1 MLMIWFEN
9 VFFIVDLYMHVSA
22 IHRSEVYVH
31 SSSHSYML
39 DDDNGY
45 NEHALVLDELF
56 DVISMF
62 DACVCLGHFL
72 IFGKHVFLLA
82 LICLGMLEYD
92 LKHVW
97 MMIIA

>member
-1 MLMIWFEN
+1 MSRPYIDQRYM
-9 VFFIVDLYMHVSA
+9 FILLL
-22 IHRSEVYVH
+22 I
-31 SSSHSYML
+31 L
-39 DDDNGY
+39 ICLNDDNGY

-62 DACVCLGHFL
+62 DACVCLGHLL